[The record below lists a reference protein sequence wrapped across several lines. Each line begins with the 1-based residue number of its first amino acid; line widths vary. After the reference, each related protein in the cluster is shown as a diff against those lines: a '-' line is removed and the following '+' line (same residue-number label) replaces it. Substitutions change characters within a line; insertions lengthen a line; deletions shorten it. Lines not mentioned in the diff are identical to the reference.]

1 MIRLLFYF
9 LSRWPLWALHAFGS
23 ALGWV
28 IYTLSPSYRRKMFA
42 HASVAYPDPAQ
53 CKRVVH
59 SSVGQAG
66 KAILELPFLWGR
78 TTAEGAASCTDYIG
92 WEVIEV
98 AQRTGK
104 GIIFLTPHLGSFE
117 STAQVFSAR
126 APITV
131 LYRPN
136 RNAQLQQIIEASRK
150 RENVAIAPTTLA
162 GVKVL
167 LKALRRGEAVG
178 MLPDQVP
185 NYQEGV
191 WAPMF
196 GKMAYTMTLPASL
209 FHATGATIILAL
221 GIRKPW
227 GRGFTL
233 ILEKGPESLSKEPHL
248 AAAEINRA
256 MESLIMRYPSQ
267 YYWGYERY
275 KAPKGQPDNHNQ
287 TETVL

>member
-1 MIRLLFYF
+1 MIRFLFRF
-9 LSRWPLWALHAFGS
+9 FARWPLWMLHALGS
-23 ALGWV
+23 ALGWLV
-28 IYTLSPSYRRKMFA
+28 YALSASYRRKMFA
-42 HASVAYPDPAQ
+42 HASVAFPNQPQ
-53 CKRVVH
+53 CQSVVR
-59 SSVGQAG
+59 SSVAHAG

-78 TTAEGAASCTDYIG
+78 STADGAASCTEYKG
-92 WEVIEV
+92 WEVIEA
-98 AQRTGK
+98 AQKRGK

-117 STAQVFSAR
+117 STAQAFSAR

-136 RNAQLQQIIEASRK
+136 RNAQLQDIIEASRK
-150 RENVAIAPTTLA
+150 RENVAIAPTSLA

-185 NYQEGV
+185 NYREGV

-209 FHATGATIILAL
+209 FHASGATLILAL
-221 GIRKPW
+221 GIRKPM
-227 GRGFTL
+227 GKGFTL
-233 ILEKGPESLSKEPHL
+233 ILEKGPEALSKDPQL
-248 AAAEINRA
+248 AAAEINKA
-256 MESLIMRYPSQ
+256 MESLIMRYPEQ

-275 KAPKGQPDNHNQ
+275 KTPKGQPEN
-287 TETVL
+287 TEISETVL